1 MTKTNYQGIAIADVP
16 GRKYIVS
23 CSKFD
28 EVNASGVPCV
38 GQIATNSK
46 LLAYFLYRRWNKFSM
61 KYLHGDDDNFGYT
74 IAVSLYK
81 RNKDGLYNAIKR

>member
-1 MTKTNYQGIAIADVP
+1 MINKQGIAIADVP

-23 CSKFD
+23 CSRFD
-28 EVNASGVPCV
+28 DVNASGVPCI

-46 LLAYFLYRRWNKFSM
+46 ILAYFLYRRWNKFSK
-61 KYLHGDDDNFGYT
+61 KYLHEDDDNFGYT

-81 RNKDGLYNAIKR
+81 RNKEGLYTAIKR

>member
-1 MTKTNYQGIAIADVP
+1 MIINKLGIAIADVP

-28 EVNASGVPCV
+28 DVNASGVPCV

-46 LLAYFLYRRWNKFSM
+46 ILAYFLYRRWNKFS
-61 KYLHGDDDNFGYT
+61 KKHLHEDDKNFGYT

-81 RNKDGLYNAIKR
+81 RNKEGLYNAIKR

>member
-1 MTKTNYQGIAIADVP
+1 MINKQGIAIADVP

-23 CSKFD
+23 CSKF
-28 EVNASGVPCV
+28 EGVNASGIPCC

-46 LLAYFLYRRWNKFSM
+46 LLAYFFYRRWNKFSR
-61 KYLHGDDDNFGYT
+61 KYLNGDDDNFGYT
-74 IAVSLYK
+74 IAVSLYE

>member
-1 MTKTNYQGIAIADVP
+1 MINKQGLAIANVS

-23 CSKFD
+23 CRIFE

-38 GQIATNSK
+38 GQIATNSR
-46 LLAYFLYRRWNKFSM
+46 LIAYYLYRRWNKFSM
-61 KYLHGDDDNFGYT
+61 KHLHDDDDNYGYT

-81 RNKDGLYNAIKR
+81 RKENGLYETIKR

>member
-1 MTKTNYQGIAIADVP
+1 MINKQGIAIADVP

-28 EVNASGVPCV
+28 GVNASGVPRV
-38 GQIATNSK
+38 GQVATNSK
-46 LLAYFLYRRWNKFSM
+46 LLAYFFYRRWDNFSK
-61 KYLHGDDDNFGYT
+61 KYLNERDDNFGYT

-81 RNKDGLYNAIKR
+81 RNKEGLYNAIKR

>member
-1 MTKTNYQGIAIADVP
+1 MKNEQGIAIANVS

-23 CSKFD
+23 CCKFD
-28 EVNASGVPCV
+28 GVNASGVPCV
-38 GQIATNSK
+38 GQVATNSK

-61 KYLHGDDDNFGYT
+61 KYLHEDEDNFGYT

-81 RNKDGLYNAIKR
+81 RNKEGLYNAIKR